1 MKEALSQENIEFA
14 YVDISSSIFA
24 LKKFMQIRDTSDTHK
39 EVREKHSVG
48 IPCIVVD
55 DKVFIVET
63 KEYLKELIEK
73 GIFS

>member
-1 MKEALSQENIEFA
+1 MKEALSQKNIPFA

-24 LKKFMQIRDTSDTHK
+24 LKKFLKVRDTSETHR

-48 IPCIVVD
+48 VPCIVVD

-63 KEYLKELIEK
+63 KEYLEELIEK
-73 GIFS
+73 GEFR